1 MSAPLA
7 RAKKKIL
14 DADIDFLVDT
24 LKLHLCDIA
33 DITQAKAI
41 TGATNATPIVVTANG
56 HGLSNGDFVSQHGVG
71 GNANANGHFK
81 VANVT
86 TNTYELTHPVSGAN
100 IAGSGAYTSG
110 GFALGLMVIE
120 FVADIAAGAIVA
132 RSAALGSKTTTNGVF
147 DAADT
152 SFSAVTGDQSEVMF
166 LVRDS
171 GSDATSAVIAILDS
185 FTSGMPV
192 TPNGGDI
199 NVVFAAAGILA
210 IV

>member
-1 MSAPLA
+1 MSALLA

-24 LKLHLCDIA
+24 IKLLLCDAA
-33 DITQAKAI
+33 DITQLKAI
-41 TGATNATPIVVTANG
+41 TGATNATPIVITANG
-56 HGLSNGDFVSQHGVG
+56 HGLSNGDLVSQHGVG
-71 GNANANGHFK
+71 GNANANGHFR

-86 TNTYELTHPVSGAN
+86 ANTYELTHPVTGAN

-110 GFALGLMVIE
+110 GLALGLMAIE
-120 FVADIAAGAIVA
+120 FISDIASGAIVA
-132 RSAALGSKTTTNGVF
+132 RSAALASKTTTNGVF

-152 SFSAVTGDQSEVMF
+152 SFSAVTGDQSELMF

-171 GSDATSAVIAILDS
+171 GSDATSAVIAVLDS

-199 NVVFAAAGILA
+199 NVVFNAAGIIAL
-210 IV
+210 I